1 MDSHSKSHELKEK
14 MELHENGENG
24 ASCQTKMELH
34 AKRRKIVGKGT
45 GGREGYLLFFRQG
58 LANLAVAD
66 LQVCS
71 NHLQTSAEKVLNMN
85 RTINSFL
92 FQAYAPPYSKLP

>member
-1 MDSHSKSHELKEK
+1 MASRTSKAHDAEVCALSNEHTEV
-14 MELHENGENG
+14 
-24 ASCQTKMELH
+24 H
-34 AKRRKIVGKGT
+34 AKRKKILGKGT

-58 LANLAVAD
+58 LANLSAGPRQSN
-66 LQVCS
+66 LQICS